1 MKFEMKK
8 IILAAVLSLAIL
20 SVSAV
25 AALAEENKKG
35 ELKSFNPNEVFE
47 QLKSWE
53 KNFKLP
59 EISEIEKGDAAK
71 SFGISA
77 SGNVKI
83 TNAEVVS
90 VSGNSL
96 SVKSWGLI
104 VKVAT
109 DSETKFLVG
118 KLRTWSLPE
127 IKIGDRIDVFGSMNE
142 ADGSVNATAINAK
155 VSAPR
160 IQNEE
165 VLRLRSVVEGLVKQL
180 QEALRRFGKQLPPGI
195 SPVPDSSAG
204 ESSDVLPSPEAIVS
218 PETSS

>member
-1 MKFEMKK
+1 MKR
-8 IILAAVLSLAIL
+8 IILVTVFGLLIFG
-20 SVSAV
+20 V
-25 AALAEENKKG
+25 AASPGGRQVWAEENKK
-35 ELKSFNPNEVFE
+35 EKLKAFSPGEVFE

-59 EISEIEKGDAAK
+59 EISEIEKGDVAK

-90 VSGNSL
+90 VSENSL
-96 SVKSWGLI
+96 SVKSWGL
-104 VKVAT
+104 VAKVAT

-118 KLRTWSLPE
+118 KLRTWSLAE
-127 IKIGDRIDVFGSMNE
+127 IKVGDRIDVFGSMNE

-155 VSAPR
+155 ISAPR

-165 VLRLRSVVEGLVKQL
+165 VSRLRSVIEGLVKQL

-195 SPVPDSSAG
+195 SPPPDSSVG
-204 ESSDVLPSPEAIVS
+204 ESPEVSVSPSPEAS
-218 PETSS
+218 N

>member
-1 MKFEMKK
+1 MKK
-8 IILAAVLSLAIL
+8 IILVTVFGLLIFAAAMPGDRQVW
-20 SVSAV
+20 
-25 AALAEENKKG
+25 AEENNKEG
-35 ELKSFNPNEVFE
+35 LNSFSPSDIFE
-47 QLKSWE
+47 QLKTWE

-90 VSGNSL
+90 ISGDSL

-109 DSETKFLVG
+109 GSETKFLVG
-118 KLRTWSLPE
+118 KLRIWSLAE
-127 IKIGDRIDVFGSMNE
+127 IKVGDRIDVFGSINE
-142 ADGSVNATAINAK
+142 ADGSVTATAINAK

-165 VLRLRSVVEGLVKQL
+165 ISRLRSVVEGLVRQL
-180 QEALRRFGKQLPPGI
+180 QEALRKFGKQLP
-195 SPVPDSSAG
+195 PDSSAG
-204 ESSDVLPSPEAIVS
+204 ESPEVSPPAGESPSPEA
-218 PETSS
+218 SS

>member
-1 MKFEMKK
+1 MKK
-8 IILAAVLSLAIL
+8 IILVTVFGLLIFGVAVLFDGRQ
-20 SVSAV
+20 VW
-25 AALAEENKKG
+25 AEENKKEG
-35 ELKSFNPNEVFE
+35 LRSFSPSEVFE
-47 QLKSWE
+47 QLKAWE
-53 KNFKLP
+53 KSFKLP

-90 VSGNSL
+90 VSGDSL
-96 SVKSWGLI
+96 SVKSWGLV

-118 KLRTWSLPE
+118 KLRTWSLAE
-127 IKIGDRIDVFGSMNE
+127 IKVGDRIDVFGTMNE

-180 QEALRRFGKQLPPGI
+180 QEALRRLGKQLPPGI
-195 SPVPDSSAG
+195 SPVPTASPSV
-204 ESSDVLPSPEAIVS
+204 SVSPSPEATVS
-218 PETSS
+218 PEASN